1 MKKSNISKIIKM
13 FLSARF
19 PSETEEKVQKWI
31 IKDQNQQ
38 AKAKASLDYW
48 NELDVEADSSTYVSL
63 ERVNLRT
70 GYNKEHLTNG
80 YTAPEDACNSYR
92 LVLQQLKAFEEA
104 LHQHIHLENNIVFPR
119 SIKMEA
125 KLREQP

>member
-19 PSETEEKVQKWI
+19 PYETEKKVQKWI

-70 GYNKEHLTNG
+70 GYNKEHLTNV
-80 YTAPEDACNSYR
+80 ASYQKFAR
-92 LVLQQLKAFEEA
+92 VAAVIVPLFLLAGFLLLQCL
-104 LHQHIHLENNIVFPR
+104 
-119 SIKMEA
+119 SC
-125 KLREQP
+125 

>member
-31 IKDQNQQ
+31 IKDKNQQ
-38 AKAKASLDYW
+38 AKAKASLDFW
-48 NELDVEADSSTYVSL
+48 NELDVEADSNTYASL

-70 GYNKEHLTNG
+70 GYNKEHLTNIASYQKFARIAAVIIPLFLFAG
-80 YTAPEDACNSYR
+80 GMFYYLCLLYTSDA
-92 LVLQQLKAFEEA
+92 ADE
-104 LHQHIHLENNIVFPR
+104 
-119 SIKMEA
+119 
-125 KLREQP
+125 

>member
-31 IKDQNQQ
+31 IKDENQQ

-48 NELDVEADSSTYVSL
+48 NELDIEADSSTYASL

-70 GYNKEHLTNG
+70 GYNKIGRAH
-80 YTAPEDACNSYR
+80 
-92 LVLQQLKAFEEA
+92 V
-104 LHQHIHLENNIVFPR
+104 
-119 SIKMEA
+119 
-125 KLREQP
+125 